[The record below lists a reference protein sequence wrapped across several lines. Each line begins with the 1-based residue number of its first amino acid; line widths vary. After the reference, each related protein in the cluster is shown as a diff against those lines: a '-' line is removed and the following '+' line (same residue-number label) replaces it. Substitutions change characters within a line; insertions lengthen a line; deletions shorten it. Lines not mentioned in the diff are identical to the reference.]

1 MTNKPPSPSERR
13 ELIDRLVH
21 TWRGQLSAKA
31 IQHLSSFDTDA
42 LGDMIA
48 SMLDVVINRHGSV
61 QGFMHAHS
69 ERVAAMRQDYDA
81 SVLDALQELER
92 AMLTEPTEAVV
103 HVQAD
108 PSDVAALIFKAVDML
123 ETRRNED

>member
-1 MTNKPPSPSERR
+1 MSKPPSPSERR

-21 TWRGQLSAKA
+21 TWRGQLSACS
-31 IQHLSSFDTDA
+31 IQNLSNFDTDA
-42 LGDMIA
+42 LGDMLA
-48 SMLDVVINRHGSV
+48 SMLDVVLSRHGSV

-92 AMLTEPTEAVV
+92 AMLTEPTEAAV

-123 ETRRNED
+123 KEQRGR